1 MIRRAVAAIE
11 RVFAVL
17 TGLALLGIMGVVCVD
32 VLMRYVFNAPIS
44 WVFDMIS
51 LYVLAAVFYLTLS
64 RAFAQGE
71 HVRIDVV
78 LRAVPPHV
86 GRRLRQLQ
94 NLLAVPVVALIAW
107 FAAGNAWNAYSMGLV
122 LSGPVPWPSWPT
134 PLLTAIG
141 MFLLAVRLLLDLAHD
156 GDPCEPSEPLEGRE

>member
-1 MIRRAVAAIE
+1 VIRRAVAAVE
-11 RVFAVL
+11 RVFALL
-17 TGLALLGIMGVVCVD
+17 TAVSLLGIMVVVCAD

-64 RAFAQGE
+64 RAFAQGD

-78 LRAVPPHV
+78 LRAVPVRV
-86 GRRLRQLQ
+86 GRWMRIAQSLVAL
-94 NLLAVPVVALIAW
+94 PVVLMIGW
-107 FAAGNAWNAYSMGLV
+107 FAAGQAWTAYSMGLV
-122 LSGPVPWPSWPT
+122 LSGPMPWPSWPT
-134 PLLTAIG
+134 PLLASIG

-156 GDPCEPSEPLEGRE
+156 GDPCGPQQAPVGHE

>member
-1 MIRRAVAAIE
+1 MIRRAVGWVE

-71 HVRIDVV
+71 HVRIDVM

-86 GRRLRQLQ
+86 GRRMRQLQ
-94 NLLAVPVVALIAW
+94 NLLAAPVVALIAW
-107 FAAGNAWNAYSMGLV
+107 FAARQAWSAYSMGLV

-134 PLLTAIG
+134 PLLTAVG
-141 MFLLAVRLLLDLAHD
+141 MSLLAVRLLLDLAHD
-156 GDPCEPSEPLEGRE
+156 GDPCEPSEPIEVRE